1 MSQKIT
7 RSAPILVSVLVSTGL
22 LWWTAATSAQSCDAG
37 FVTQNDLLISVR
49 PTGSDDTTHLQCAL
63 DTAVA
68 LPGASIKLEP
78 GTFHTAQLVA
88 VGLHGR
94 LTGSGQGK
102 TTIVNLPA
110 LRFDEDWWAS
120 MPSTANPWPSLLAFV
135 GGDFEVSDLAIRIVG
150 DEPIVPPEGL
160 ELYTALG
167 DAIVIVGTV
176 ANARF
181 DRVTVEGEAQVDPD
195 EFGFG
200 SNVNNGI
207 YYHGGWNDAESAL
220 SGTFR
225 VTQSTVRNVGDG
237 LPTSNLRD
245 ANVLISGNVIEATS
259 YGASTADLVD
269 SRLEF
274 SSNRVSLVG
283 GISYAGFYYY
293 GGESYRSTIRIKDNR
308 IRGYVG
314 IAFEQ
319 TFNEPMDCRLQANN
333 VSETDYIGIWL
344 GEGTTGCYVIGGSTR
359 TTVVDDGEGNV
370 LVGVNNMGSG
380 LGPGGGG
387 SR

>member
-1 MSQKIT
+1 MSHRIT
-7 RSAPILVSVLVSTGL
+7 RLSPIIFSVVVSSGL
-22 LWWTAATSAQSCDAG
+22 LSWTATTSAQSCDPG
-37 FVTQNDLLISVR
+37 FVTQNDLLISVS
-49 PTGSDDTTHLQCAL
+49 PTGSDDTANLQCAI

-88 VGLHGR
+88 EGLHGR
-94 LTGSGQGK
+94 LMGSGQGK
-102 TTIVNLPA
+102 TTLVNLPA
-110 LRFDEDWWAS
+110 LAYDEYWMDS
-120 MPSTANPWPSLLAFV
+120 MPSTTNVWPSLLAFV

-150 DEPIVPPEGL
+150 DEPMVPPPGL

-181 DRVTVEGEAQVDPD
+181 VRVTIEGEARTDPD
-195 EFGFG
+195 GFGFG
-200 SNVNNGI
+200 SNVWNGI
-207 YYHGGWNDAESAL
+207 FYHGWWNDAANAL

-237 LPTSNLRD
+237 IPTSNLKD
-245 ANVLISGNVIEATS
+245 ADVLISGNVIEPTS

-269 SRLEF
+269 SRIEF

-283 GISYAGFYYY
+283 DVSYAGFYYY
-293 GGESYRSTIRIKDNR
+293 GGESYRSTIRIKDNK

-319 TFNEPMDCRLQANN
+319 SFNEPMDCRLQANN
-333 VSETDYIGIWL
+333 VSEADFIGIWL
-344 GEGTTGCYVIGGSTR
+344 GAGTTGCYVIGGSTK

-387 SR
+387 NR

>member
-1 MSQKIT
+1 MSQRIIHL
-7 RSAPILVSVLVSTGL
+7 SPIIICLLVSSGMLS
-22 LWWTAATSAQSCDAG
+22 WTKTTSAQSCDAR
-37 FVTQNDLLISVR
+37 FVTQNDLLISVL
-49 PTGSDDTTHLQCAL
+49 PTGSDDTTNLQCAI
-63 DTAVA
+63 DTAVS

-88 VGLHGR
+88 VDLRGR
-94 LTGSGQGK
+94 LVGSGEAK

-110 LRFDEDWWAS
+110 LRYDEDWWTA
-120 MPSTANPWPSLLAFV
+120 MPSTSNPWPSLLAFV
-135 GGDFEVSDLAIRIVG
+135 GGDFEVSDIAIRIAG
-150 DEPIVPPEGL
+150 DEPMVPPEGL
-160 ELYTALG
+160 DLYTALG
-167 DAIVIVGTV
+167 EAIVIVGTV

-181 DRVTVEGEAQVDPD
+181 DRVTVDGEAQADPA

-207 YYHGGWNDAESAL
+207 YFHGWWNDPENPL
-220 SGTFR
+220 GGTFR

-237 LPTSNLRD
+237 IPTSNLKD
-245 ANVLISGNVIEATS
+245 ANVLISGNVIEPTS

-269 SRLEF
+269 SRYEF

-283 GISYAGFYYY
+283 DISYAGFYFY
-293 GGESYRSTIRIKDNR
+293 GGESYRSTIRIKDNK

-319 TFNEPMDCRLQANN
+319 WFNEAMDCRLQANN
-333 VSETDYIGIWL
+333 RSETDYIGIWL
-344 GEGTTGCYVIGGSTR
+344 GEGTTGCYVIGGSTK

>member
-7 RSAPILVSVLVSTGL
+7 RLAPIMVSELVSSGL
-22 LWWTAATSAQSCDAG
+22 LSWPATTSAQSCNAG
-37 FVTQNDLLISVR
+37 FVTQSDLLISVK
-49 PTGSDDTTHLQCAL
+49 PTGSDDTTNLQCAL

-68 LPGASIKLEP
+68 LPGASIRLEP

-88 VGLHGR
+88 ADLHGR
-94 LTGSGQGK
+94 LMGSGQGK
-102 TTIVNLPA
+102 TIIVNLPA
-110 LRFDEDWWAS
+110 LHFGEYWLYD
-120 MPSTANPWPSLLAFV
+120 MPSTANPWPSLLAFID
-135 GGDFEVSDLAIRIVG
+135 GDFEVSDLSIRIVG
-150 DEPIVPPEGL
+150 DEPTALPEGMSPYKSL
-160 ELYTALG
+160 
-167 DAIVIVGTV
+167 DAAVVIVGTV
-176 ANARF
+176 ASARF
-181 DRVTVEGEAQVDPD
+181 DRVTVAGEAQADASAFP
-195 EFGFG
+195 FG

-207 YYHGGWNDAESAL
+207 YYHGWWNDAANAL

-237 LPTSNLRD
+237 IPTSNLRD
-245 ANVLISGNVIEATS
+245 ANVLISGNVIEPTS

-283 GISYAGFYYY
+283 DISYAGFYFY
-293 GGESYRSTIRIKDNR
+293 GGESSRSTIRIKDNK

-319 TFNEPMDCRLQANN
+319 VFNDAMDCRLQANN
-333 VSETDYIGIWL
+333 LSETDFIGIWL
-344 GEGTTGCYVIGGSTR
+344 GEGTTGCYVIGGSTK
-359 TTVVDDGEGNV
+359 TTVVDDGVGNV